1 MTVAGTV
8 RPLLSLWFIVQQQ
21 ERVTERDWEVTCVWR
36 WQVSLDFSLGSVL
49 LG

>member
-8 RPLLSLWFIVQQQ
+8 RPLLSLWFIAQQQ
-21 ERVTERDWEVTCVWR
+21 ECVTERDWEVTSVWS
-36 WQVSLDFSLGSVL
+36 WQVTLDFSLGAAL